1 MGVRFNCI
9 RVFLVFVSYIVYFA
23 FLYSELRITLV
34 NEKQYSDMITVLV
47 GFILGFALVFA
58 LLGVMIVDID
68 R

>member
-23 FLYSELRITLV
+23 FLYSELRIILV

-47 GFILGFALVFA
+47 GLILGFVLAFA

>member
-1 MGVRFNCI
+1 M
-9 RVFLVFVSYIVYFA
+9 YFA

-58 LLGVMIVDID
+58 LLGVMIVDIE

>member
-23 FLYSELRITLV
+23 FLYSELRIILV
-34 NEKQYSDMITVLV
+34 NEKQYSDTITVLV
-47 GFILGFALVFA
+47 GLIFGFALGFA

>member
-47 GFILGFALVFA
+47 GFILGVAFVFA
-58 LLGVMIVDID
+58 LLGVMIVDIE